1 MKFRLFSSK
10 TPPQSDEALLAQ
22 YRQQG
27 DLGVLGNLYSRHS
40 ELVYGVCLKYLGE
53 EEKAADAVMDIFEEL
68 VEKAKKHDIGQFR
81 PWLYVLAKNH
91 CLMQLRKAGRDFSQ
105 SFDPELMHSLPLLH
119 PDDDNQA
126 ASNKEQALQALE
138 HCIQTLNAIQ
148 QDCLRMFYFDDK
160 SYQDIA
166 EMQKLDLGLVRSHIQ
181 NGRRNLKQCMSSS
194 VKTLEV

>member
-1 MKFRLFSSK
+1 MKFRLFSAK

-27 DLGVLGNLYSRHS
+27 DLGVLGSLYSGYT

-119 PDDDNQA
+119 PDDDNHA
-126 ASNKEQALQALE
+126 ASNKELALQALE
-138 HCIQTLNAIQ
+138 QCIQALNAIQ

-166 EMQKLDLGLVRSHIQ
+166 DKQKLDLGLVRSHIQ

>member
-27 DLGVLGNLYSRHS
+27 DLGVLGNLYSRHT

-119 PDDDNQA
+119 PDDDKQA
-126 ASNKEQALQALE
+126 ASNKELALQALE
-138 HCIQTLNAIQ
+138 QCIQTLNAIQ
-148 QDCLRMFYFDDK
+148 QDCLRLFYFDDK

-166 EMQKLDLGLVRSHIQ
+166 DAQKLDLGLVRSHIQ